1 MRRIAIGNDFR
12 IEWSLKQLGADFN
25 IVDKVY
31 EIEVSC
37 PYGIIIVDDV
47 IANGNTLSFRVPASQ
62 QIYASVYGIKL
73 KISDENTNNHWALT
87 QCDAFAL
94 VPCGACSD
102 NVEVVQLSSGIV
114 YPSNGLNAYQLAVLN
129 GEYTGDYEGYQKW
142 LARDAESTANDAV
155 NIANEAKEN
164 SSTALSTAQQ
174 ARVVANDAK
183 TAVATKQDTLTLTVK
198 DNGNIVIGNIQGQT
212 KEFMPA
218 TPSGDPN
225 HYMYEKCGAV
235 WNGDTGY
242 WELNG
247 LTDMT
252 NEDMQESYITCN
264 MYSDI
269 LLAPAKYMNKLFRTN
284 ILGNISMAA
293 TVPASPAQLV
303 YRGDSALEILNFN
316 FKPSGSEI
324 PLYYF
329 NNMDFCFYG
338 CKALRS
344 ILGPIKCT
352 NASFTEAF
360 KNCKSL
366 TNIKL
371 SNVSKAIS
379 FADSP
384 NLSRESLLYLIN
396 NAGTATFAIT
406 LHADTY
412 AWASVDED
420 IQAALTE
427 KTNITLASA

>member
-12 IEWSLKQLGADFN
+12 IEWSLKQLGSDFN

-94 VPCGACSD
+94 VPCDCGEI
-102 NVEVVQLSSGIV
+102 VEVVQFASGIV

-129 GEYTGDYEGYQKW
+129 GEYTGDYAGYQRW
-142 LARDAESTANDAV
+142 LARYAESTANDAV

-247 LTDMT
+247 LMDMT
-252 NEDMQESYITCN
+252 NEDMQDSYLKCN

-269 LLAPAKYMNKLFRTN
+269 LLAPGKYMNKLFRTN

-293 TVPASPAQLV
+293 TVPPSAAQLV

-316 FKPSGSEI
+316 FKPSGSET

-329 NNMDFCFYG
+329 TNMDYCFYN
-338 CKALRS
+338 CTALRS
-344 ILGPIKCT
+344 ILGSIKCT

-360 KNCKSL
+360 NGCKSL

-384 NLSRESLLYLIN
+384 LSKESLLYLIN
-396 NAGTATFAIT
+396 EAGTATFAIT
-406 LHADTY
+406 LRADTY

-420 IQAALTE
+420 IQAALAI
-427 KTNITLASA
+427 KTNITLQSA